1 MRDGRFAVYILSSRT
16 RTLYIGVTNDLERR
30 IAQHRAGT
38 ASRFT
43 HKYSVNRLV
52 FVEWAPDPLSAIAR
66 EKSLKGWTRGKK
78 IRLIESVNPEWK
90 DLAAT

>member
-1 MRDGRFAVYILSSRT
+1 MPDDRFAVYILASAT

-30 IAQHRAGT
+30 IAQHKAGSG
-38 ASRFT
+38 SRFT

-52 FVEWAPDPLSAIAR
+52 FVEWAPDPLSAITR
-66 EKSLKGWTRGKK
+66 EKSLKGWTRAKN
-78 IRLIESVNPEWK
+78 IRLIESANPEWK